1 MQEVSKAESRFE
13 ETDKRPKVL
22 LGITGSVAAIK
33 LQEMVQALKLHFQV
47 QVVVTDAA
55 RNFFENR
62 SMSCMDGIHV
72 LGDKDEWNQWQQKG
86 DPVMHI
92 DLRNWAD
99 IFLIA
104 PLSANSLAKLA
115 CGLADNL
122 LTCIFRAWDFRKPV
136 VVAPAMNTLMWESVF
151 TEKHLQT
158 LRELGVVVV
167 PPVCKTLACGDVG
180 LGAMA
185 PVEEIVGVLVQGV
198 TSQWNRGP

>member
-1 MQEVSKAESRFE
+1 MEEVSKVGSRPV
-13 ETDKRPKVL
+13 ETDERPKVL

-33 LQEMVQALKLHFQV
+33 LEEMVQALKLHFQL
-47 QVVVTDAA
+47 QVVVTEAA

-62 SMSCMDGIHV
+62 ETSCMDGIHV
-72 LGDKDEWNQWQQKG
+72 LGDKDEWNQWQRKG

-99 IFLIA
+99 VFLIA

-122 LTCIFRAWDFRKPV
+122 LTCIFRAWDFQKPV

-185 PVEEIVGVLVQGV
+185 PVKDIVGVLVQGV
-198 TSQWNRGP
+198 TSQWNWGP